1 VRSFGSWTPTAAEP
15 GHGVRLGGHTGEL
28 SGPLRGGCTRKPA
41 ARTEAASRAGVTGPD
56 PSSAGDGTGWGS
68 GHARVRLRAWNM
80 VSISVAGWSLG
91 DLPGTWWQSLRV
103 SPPGRLRARLRGWVG
118 EPGRPGGGSRRR
130 PAHAAGQML
139 VASDL
144 GAARVSTGTGLAVA
158 GGRRQAQSAGPWRCR
173 SLPAR
178 WRVAGSPWPAITAR
192 IWPCQA
198 SAEDRASFSWC
209 GYRDPPEAASEPPG
223 TRASRVGGATSC
235 RAVRA
240 TMTRFLAL
248 WRCGEPVPGRRRAT
262 PRKVLSVIGR
272 ITETGHRAHRDASRG
287 LAAVAVR

>member
-1 VRSFGSWTPTAAEP
+1 VAEP
-15 GHGVRLGGHTGEL
+15 AGE
-28 SGPLRGGCTRKPA
+28 PA
-41 ARTEAASRAGVTGPD
+41 GSAA
-56 PSSAGDGTGWGS
+56 
-68 GHARVRLRAWNM
+68 
-80 VSISVAGWSLG
+80 
-91 DLPGTWWQSLRV
+91 
-103 SPPGRLRARLRGWVG
+103 ARLRGWVG

-144 GAARVSTGTGLAVA
+144 GAARISTGTGLAVV

-178 WRVAGSPWPAITAR
+178 WRVAGSPWSAITAR

-223 TRASRVGGATSC
+223 TRASRVGGATNC
-235 RAVRA
+235 RAVSRHDDEVPR
-240 TMTRFLAL
+240 TLA
-248 WRCGEPVPGRRRAT
+248 VRRACA
-262 PRKVLSVIGR
+262 R
-272 ITETGHRAHRDASRG
+272 ETAGNAQEGLVRHRPHHRDRPSCPSRCLEG
-287 LAAVAVR
+287 TGGCSRQVNRGSGEATDPRDRLLRADHR